1 MVDYDH
7 VILREK
13 CPNMEIFLVSIFPE
27 YGDLLRKSRYLV
39 RMRENM
45 DQKNNKN
52 ITQKT
57 ERF

>member
-1 MVDYDH
+1 MVDYGH

-13 CPNMEIFLVSIFPE
+13 CPNMEFFLVSIFPE

>member
-1 MVDYDH
+1 MVDYGH

-13 CPNMEIFLVSIFPE
+13 CPNTEFFLVSIFPE
-27 YGDLLRKSRYLV
+27 YGYLLRKSRYLV
-39 RMRENM
+39 RMRKNM

-52 ITQKT
+52 ITKNI